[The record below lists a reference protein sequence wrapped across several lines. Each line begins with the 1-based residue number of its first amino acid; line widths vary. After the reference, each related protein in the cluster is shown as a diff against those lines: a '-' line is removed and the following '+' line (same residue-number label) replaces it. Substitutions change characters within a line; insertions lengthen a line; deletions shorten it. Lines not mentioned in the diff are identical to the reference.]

1 MLFASYYL
9 NIMTVTMNINM
20 KNIYRNCMLFSFGE
34 LKNNFMATFALLI
47 LGAVIFTIAVIV
59 NKLLLIL
66 IICGIIAAFI
76 VPSTVQFIITFYV
89 YDSMV
94 EILDDSKKSDDE
106 PQSEHTKQRINKEEA
121 EEISRLAADSKDEYI
136 FYNGK
141 MVKRSA
147 VEESLNEKLDDDF

>member
-1 MLFASYYL
+1 
-9 NIMTVTMNINM
+9 
-20 KNIYRNCMLFSFGE
+20 
-34 LKNNFMATFALLI
+34 
-47 LGAVIFTIAVIV
+47 
-59 NKLLLIL
+59 
-66 IICGIIAAFI
+66 
-76 VPSTVQFIITFYV
+76 
-89 YDSMV
+89 MV